1 MKILPVFLPQRG
13 CKNRCIF
20 CSQQA
25 ITGLEKPLGFEELDE
40 LARKYSNT
48 AGRFEIAFYG
58 GTFTAMDGHEQVRYL
73 QWASRYVKS
82 GVCTGIRLST
92 RPDEIDEPRVKIL
105 KENGVSFVEL
115 GVQSFD
121 DEVLKLNRRGY
132 TSADVYRAC
141 EILKKHG
148 IDFGVHLM
156 VGLVGD
162 ESSKDILSARQA
174 VEVGSKSCRVHP
186 TLVLKDSPL
195 EVLYRLGEYTPMDLE
210 TAIDVCSDMVSI
222 LEGHGVRVIR
232 LGLYVPLEL
241 LKNVVAGPLHPR
253 LGELVRT
260 RLVEKVFNFLNA
272 SAVVHTHRES
282 SWVSSLDVPKF
293 EGAEFGFIV
302 KESFVPWQSSLRLY
316 AESILQGVIQC
327 SKN

>member
-1 MKILPVFLPQRG
+1 MKILPVFLPQKG

-20 CSQQA
+20 CSQRV
-25 ITGLEKPLGFEELDE
+25 ITGLEKPMSFEELDA
-40 LARKYSNT
+40 LAQKYSNT
-48 AGRFEIAFYG
+48 ADRFEIAFYG
-58 GTFTAMDGHEQVRYL
+58 GTFTAMDEHEQLRYL
-73 QWASRYVKS
+73 EWANRYMKS
-82 GVCTGIRLST
+82 GVCTGVRLST

-121 DEVLKLNRRGY
+121 DEVLRLNRRGY

-141 EILKKHG
+141 EILRKYG

-162 ESSKDILSARQA
+162 EPSKDILSARQV
-174 VEVGSKSCRVHP
+174 VEVGSKSCRIHP

-195 EVLYRLGEYTPMDLE
+195 EVLYRFGEYTPMDLE
-210 TAIDVCSDMVSI
+210 TTIDVCSDMVSI
-222 LEGHGVRVIR
+222 LEGYSVRVIR
-232 LGLYVPLEL
+232 LGLYVPPEL
-241 LKNVVAGPLHPR
+241 VKNVVTGPYHQR
-253 LGELVRT
+253 FGELVRT
-260 RLVEKVFNFLNA
+260 KLVEKLFYFLNA
-272 SAVVHTHRES
+272 GAVVHTRRES
-282 SWVSSLDVPKF
+282 SWVSSLEVPKF

-302 KESFVPWQSSLRLY
+302 KGSFVPWQSSLRLY
-316 AESILQGVIQC
+316 AENILQGVIQC